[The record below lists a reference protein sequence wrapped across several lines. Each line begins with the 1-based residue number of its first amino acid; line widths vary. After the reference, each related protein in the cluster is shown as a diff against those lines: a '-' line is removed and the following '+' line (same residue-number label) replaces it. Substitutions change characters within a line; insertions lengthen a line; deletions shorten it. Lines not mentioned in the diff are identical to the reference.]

1 MNLGCEVSH
10 ADNEGNTAW
19 HAAAQSSNVAV
30 LRKLLKRGCSS
41 ESTNNLNCTA
51 LHYAAR
57 SGVPPSSLPLATAV
71 DSFLACC
78 GKHPSTHRLPAL
90 ACPEQSSVTALPS
103 ATGAVSRRDSQ
114 LVLGAHRVQGDGG
127 PAAGARG

>member
-1 MNLGCEVSH
+1 MDLGCEVSA

-30 LRKLLKRGCSS
+30 LRKLLERGCSS

-57 SGVPPSSLPLATAV
+57 SGVPLSSLPLATATV
-71 DSFLACC
+71 SIVCLLRQTY
-78 GKHPSTHRLPAL
+78 GKPAS
-90 ACPEQSSVTALPS
+90 ACPN
-103 ATGAVSRRDSQ
+103 
-114 LVLGAHRVQGDGG
+114 
-127 PAAGARG
+127 

>member
-1 MNLGCEVSH
+1 MDLGCEVSA

-30 LRKLLKRGCSS
+30 LRKLLERGCSS

-57 SGVPPSSLPLATAV
+57 SGVPLSSLPLATATC
-71 DSFLACC
+71 FHRMFAAANIRQAC
-78 GKHPSTHRLPAL
+78 
-90 ACPEQSSVTALPS
+90 
-103 ATGAVSRRDSQ
+103 
-114 LVLGAHRVQGDGG
+114 LGLSELTF
-127 PAAGARG
+127 